1 MAQLS
6 DDAVR
11 QLAEMI
17 DREARDWAR
26 DWIAAR
32 KATLEKRK
40 IKASG
45 ELISSIQSSAR
56 MTLESAVTN
65 IVEIAFAEQGRF
77 VDMKRLDVPGGG
89 ADYISNLAA
98 WIQRKGLLAKYRAAF
113 LIRNRR
119 KKEPADL
126 LYRMS
131 WAVAMSRKT
140 QKYRRRPWYA
150 KAQAAGVNEL
160 YNRVAANLPDIVLQE
175 LTAAFPNP

>member
-119 KKEPADL
+119 KKNLRTCSTACPGQWLCPEKPKNIA
-126 LYRMS
+126 
-131 WAVAMSRKT
+131 AVRGM
-140 QKYRRRPWYA
+140 QKHRPLA
-150 KAQAAGVNEL
+150 
-160 YNRVAANLPDIVLQE
+160 
-175 LTAAFPNP
+175 